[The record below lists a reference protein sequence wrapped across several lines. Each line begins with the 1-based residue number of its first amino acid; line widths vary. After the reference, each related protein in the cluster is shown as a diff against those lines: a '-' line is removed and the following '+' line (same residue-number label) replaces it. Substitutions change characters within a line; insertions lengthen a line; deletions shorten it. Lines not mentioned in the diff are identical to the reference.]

1 METLFSIAGIIGA
14 GMCILAYFLLERG
27 RLSAD
32 GMNYYA
38 INGIGALLVLAAAL
52 YRYDSGD
59 LGVAIQ
65 ELCWIAVSL
74 MGISKVYKAKRGV
87 VAGKGSVG

>member
-1 METLFSIAGIIGA
+1 METLFSIAGVTGA

-32 GMNYYA
+32 GINYYVL
-38 INGIGALLVLAAAL
+38 NGVGALLVLIAAF
-52 YRYDSGD
+52 YSYDNGD
-59 LGVAIQ
+59 LGVAVQ

-74 MGISKVYKAKRGV
+74 MGVSKVLKK
-87 VAGKGSVG
+87 KESNQ

>member
-1 METLFSIAGIIGA
+1 
-14 GMCILAYFLLERG
+14 MCILAYFLLERG

-65 ELCWIAVSL
+65 ELCWITVSL
-74 MGISKVYKAKRGV
+74 MGISKVMKKRV
-87 VAGKGSVG
+87 NR

>member
-1 METLFSIAGIIGA
+1 METLFSIAGVAGA

-32 GMNYYA
+32 GVNYYA
-38 INGIGALLVLAAAL
+38 INGIGALLVFAAAL

-74 MGISKVYKAKRGV
+74 MGITKVLKKRV
-87 VAGKGSVG
+87 VNDQN